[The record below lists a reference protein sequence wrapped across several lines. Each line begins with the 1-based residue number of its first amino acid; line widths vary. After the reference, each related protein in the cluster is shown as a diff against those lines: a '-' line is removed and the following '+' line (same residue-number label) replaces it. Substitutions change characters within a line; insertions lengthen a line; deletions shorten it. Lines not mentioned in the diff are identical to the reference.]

1 LWGRAAGSGGAPCG
15 AGRPEGV
22 GRLVGPGGRKGWGA
36 LWGQAAGRGGASCGP
51 GGRKEGGAPAGA
63 KQGARRHSSSASR
76 RKAGSQSCR
85 LPPLFMSISR
95 RKSGSQHALVGRQHA
110 HIKEPAWLSAAPCR
124 SPAATVGAYLTS
136 LANQRSTLVVTT
148 STIEATA
155 IWEGGLPFGATY
167 LGGGARPSALLLVG
181 RRPHVIVS
189 RPAIVRL
196 RLAFSIDMLV
206 LVQ

>member
-1 LWGRAAGSGGAPCG
+1 MRGGQ
-15 AGRPEGV
+15 PEGA
-22 GRLVGPGGRKGWGA
+22 GRLVGPGGRKGWGV
-36 LWGQAAGRGGASCGP
+36 LRAGRPEG
-51 GGRKEGGAPAGA
+51 GGAPAGA
-63 KQGARRHSSSASR
+63 KQGAKRHSSSASR
-76 RKAGSQSCR
+76 RRAGSQFCR

-95 RKSGSQHALVGRQHA
+95 RKSGSQHALVVRQQA
-110 HIKEPAWLSAAPCR
+110 QIREPAWLSAAPCR

-136 LANQRSTLVVTT
+136 LASQRSTLVVTA

-196 RLAFSIDMLV
+196 RHAFSRDMLV